1 MIRYSCI
8 IKDRAGARER
18 MNEMELFEK
27 VEKLVQKSGCTYEE
41 AKMALDLTDGDMLEA
56 MILLEKQGKAAPQ
69 GGSYSTRYESQ
80 PQYVPVIVEEKKRER
95 GGAGTGMKGE
105 GGQKV
110 KEFLKKVWHVLSS
123 NYLVIDRRGEQMAKL
138 PFWVALLILLGSW
151 FLILALVV
159 VSLFFGFT
167 YSFEGE
173 KEREMRAANE
183 VMDKFSRAAE
193 SAKDEFRKK

>member
-1 MIRYSCI
+1 MPICPPLCCDTVAAM
-8 IKDRAGARER
+8 KA
-18 MNEMELFEK
+18 EMQEFLTQNILPFWMD
-27 VEKLVQKSGCTYEE
+27 
-41 AKMALDLTDGDMLEA
+41 KMQD
-56 MILLEKQGKAAPQ
+56 
-69 GGSYSTRYESQ
+69 
-80 PQYVPVIVEEKKRER
+80 RER

-151 FLILALVV
+151 FLILVLVV

-193 SAKDEFRKK
+193 SAKEEFRKK

>member
-1 MIRYSCI
+1 MDI
-8 IKDRAGARER
+8 
-18 MNEMELFEK
+18 FEK

-41 AKMALDLTDGDMLEA
+41 AKNALAETGGDLLEA
-56 MILLEKQGKAAPQ
+56 MILLEQQGKAAPR

-80 PQYVPVIVEEKKRER
+80 PQYVPVIVEDKKSERER
-95 GGAGTGMKGE
+95 AGAGAKGE
-105 GGQKV
+105 GGQKF

-123 NYLVIDRRGEQMAKL
+123 NYLVINRRGEQMAKL
-138 PFWVALLILLGSW
+138 PFWVALLILFGSW
-151 FLILALVV
+151 FLILVLIV

-173 KEREMRAANE
+173 KEREMKAANE

-193 SAKDEFRKK
+193 SAKEEFRKK